1 MLDVAII
8 GLGSA
13 WETTHQPALQMLRD
27 RMRIRVVWDAVA
39 TRAEQ
44 AASEFKATPCEGI
57 LRAVSLPSVQAVLVL
72 GDAWCRDALLSFLMQ
87 NDKPSFVAD
96 DTTLLRASAINDF
109 TDKDVRT
116 PMIVP
121 ELSLRYTPATSRL
134 RELMATRLGAA
145 REIDVQV
152 ECPPHNDL
160 YQSRLPLTD
169 WCRYLVGK
177 KATVQQFTDETLLLE
192 FPPSRSQTETS
203 LARITHL
210 ATPAVAHDVPSF
222 TATIQCERGT
232 AKLRGTQEITWTHA
246 EDQRTEILEGE
257 RDGMVVLLDLF
268 CRRVMGGL
276 VPIPTIDDLITS
288 ARLAKE
294 T

>member
-8 GLGSA
+8 GLDAA
-13 WETTHQPALQMLRD
+13 WESTYQPALRRLRD
-27 RMRIRVVWDAVA
+27 RMRVRVVWDSVA

-44 AASEFKATPCEGI
+44 AASEFKAAPCEGI
-57 LRAVSLPSVQAVLVL
+57 LHGIALPSVQAVLVL
-72 GDAWCRDALLSFLMQ
+72 GDAWCRDALLSFLIQ
-87 NDKPSFVAD
+87 HNKPSFVAD
-96 DTTLLRASAINDF
+96 VTTVLRAGTIHDF
-109 TDKDVRT
+109 ANEDVRT

-152 ECPPHNDL
+152 DGPPNNNL
-160 YQSRLPLTD
+160 IQTRLPLID

-177 KATVQQFTDETLLLE
+177 HAVVQRSTHETMRLE
-192 FPPSRSQTETS
+192 FPPSRSQAET
-203 LARITHL
+203 ARALITHS
-210 ATPAVAHDVPSF
+210 ATQAVAHDVPSF
-222 TATIQCERGT
+222 TASVTCEGGT
-232 AKLRGTQEITWTHA
+232 AELRGTQEITWTHA
-246 EDQRTEILEGE
+246 GDQRTEILEGE
-257 RDGMVVLLDLF
+257 RDGEVVLLDLF

-276 VPIPTIDDLITS
+276 VPIPTIDDLLTS
-288 ARLAKE
+288 ARLANE

>member
-8 GLGSA
+8 GLDSA
-13 WETTHQPALQMLRD
+13 WETTYQPALQVLRD

-44 AASEFKATPCEGI
+44 AASEFQAIPCAGI
-57 LRAVSLPSVQAVLVL
+57 HRAVALPSVRAVLVL
-72 GDAWCRDALLSFLMQ
+72 GDAWCHDALLSFLMQ

-96 DTTLLRASAINDF
+96 GTPLLRARAINDF
-109 TDKDVRT
+109 TNKDVRT

-145 REIDVQV
+145 REINVQV
-152 ECPPHNDL
+152 ECPANSDL
-160 YQSRLPLTD
+160 MQSRLPLID

-177 KATVQQFTDETLLLE
+177 QAVTQSATNETLQLE
-192 FPPSRSQTETS
+192 FPPSRSQSETA
-203 LARITHL
+203 LARITL
-210 ATPAVAHDVPSF
+210 VETSTVAQNVSQF

-232 AKLRGTQEITWTHA
+232 AKLRGTQEITWTDT
-246 EDQRTEILEGE
+246 EDRRTEILEGE

-288 ARLAKE
+288 ANLAKE
-294 T
+294 A